1 MHGEAGETALGKLD
15 IDAKQYFGIAKHF
28 ADAFNFLMYDGKQI
42 IDSANLKELDATEI
56 AVLFKDKD
64 RDRIQ
69 KQRDLL
75 RALTDG
81 KTIYVILG

>member
-1 MHGEAGETALGKLD
+1 MGKLD
-15 IDAKQYFGIAKHF
+15 IDAKQYFGIAAHF
-28 ADAFNFLMYDGKQI
+28 ADVFNFLVYQGRQV
-42 IDSANLKELDATEI
+42 IDPDKLRELDAAEI
-56 AVLFKDKD
+56 AVLFKD

-81 KTIYVILG
+81 KAVYVILGSELQSEVHC